1 MWLYVQKYLVNHE
14 EPSPLMLN
22 LTRKMWVIII
32 WPKTQMTSNY
42 IGSESFVPKNQGI
55 SSSRINSNLL
65 TPIYVWDIW
74 AQIVKVYYINIWKAQ
89 RVKLTW
95 IKLGKFCNSEEKN
108 KASSRI
114 SLDLV
119 SYDLYLFI
127 CWWWTKSWHR
137 LPSRLTP
144 LKSQP

>member
-1 MWLYVQKYLVNHE
+1 M
-14 EPSPLMLN
+14 
-22 LTRKMWVIII
+22 
-32 WPKTQMTSNY
+32 
-42 IGSESFVPKNQGI
+42 
-55 SSSRINSNLL
+55 
-65 TPIYVWDIW
+65 WDIW

-119 SYDLYLFI
+119 SYDFYLFYLLMMNKVMASFALTLDTFENPALAATT
-127 CWWWTKSWHR
+127 WDQFF
-137 LPSRLTP
+137 LSR
-144 LKSQP
+144 